1 MPSDPLQI
9 TAVLTTVA
17 HLALLAGVFFGSA
30 IQTSA
35 FVSTEIHSALFFKIL
50 LTIAVLT
57 EAVVSMTYICLI
69 QRAAGEVVGLVAS
82 VLVLAATAGWALLA
96 TYPVYQREHEIGAGM
111 FIVTTALYA
120 FYFIVHAKRGRFCAI
135 FMWTASSALACA
147 FGSLYYGYFY
157 DEAALVE
164 WACFSLYALTLLLF
178 FSLNPPT
185 LYTLT
190 PQYNNPDTSS
200 SKV

>member
-1 MPSDPLQI
+1 MAWEPLQI
-9 TAVLTTVA
+9 TAVVTTVS
-17 HLALLAGVFFGSA
+17 HLALLAGVFFTSA
-30 IQTSA
+30 IQTKA
-35 FVSTEIHSALFFKIL
+35 YVSTEIHSALFFKIL
-50 LTIAVLT
+50 LTLAVLT

-69 QRAAGEVVGLVAS
+69 QHAVGEIVGLIAS
-82 VLVLAATAGWALLA
+82 VLVLAATAGWAILA
-96 TYPVYQREHEIGAGM
+96 TYPVYQPEHEIGAAM

-120 FYFIVHAKRGRFCAI
+120 FYFIFHARRGRVCAI
-135 FMWTASSALACA
+135 FMWTASTALACA

-178 FSLNPPT
+178 FAMNPPT
-185 LYTLT
+185 LYTLVAPT
-190 PQYNNPDTSS
+190 QQG